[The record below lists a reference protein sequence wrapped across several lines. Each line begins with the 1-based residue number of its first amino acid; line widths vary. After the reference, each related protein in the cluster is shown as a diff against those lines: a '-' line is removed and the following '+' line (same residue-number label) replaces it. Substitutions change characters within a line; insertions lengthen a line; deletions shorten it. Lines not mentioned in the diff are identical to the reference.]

1 MSKHPVHLALAAV
14 LALGLT
20 ALARPQAFDPDEI
33 LTQPVRTIEDPELIT
48 FSTDVQ
54 LVSVPVVVQGK
65 KGQYV
70 NGLEKS
76 DFLLFDNNV
85 QQEILEFDVSFQPIS
100 MVICVQSSDRLAD
113 DMLDQ
118 VKKTA
123 YLFTQQVLG
132 EFGEA
137 AIIGFDSRVKIISE
151 FSSDT
156 KEIDKALHSIRTGA
170 SGIRVSDAVYEG
182 IRMLRRRPENHKRV
196 VVVIAEGQDNG
207 SSIGL
212 GETLRTAQLSGIQI
226 YPIYLSTLKSRLKQP
241 PMPKGSPYPPGIDP
255 IGAAPGSVSTP
266 TTQQQSRYVVTPNVL
281 PLVVDLV
288 TGLKNAIFDDAL
300 EILAVGTGGEQYKP
314 MTSEGLQ
321 ESIINIGEDL
331 HSQYLLTYAP
341 NNLNSSG
348 IFHEIRVQVPYDGAT
363 VRARPGYFFGPRPV
377 SDGDPAP

>member
-1 MSKHPVHLALAAV
+1 MSKYLIHLALAGV
-14 LALGLT
+14 LALGLSP
-20 ALARPQAFDPDEI
+20 AAQPQAFDPDEI
-33 LTQPVRTIEDPELIT
+33 LTQPVRTVEDPELIT

-54 LVSVPVVVQGK
+54 LVSVPVVVQGQK
-65 KGQYV
+65 DQYV

-76 DFLLFDNNV
+76 DFLLFDNGM
-85 QQEILEFDVSFQPIS
+85 QQNILEFDVSFQPIS
-100 MVICVQSSDRLAD
+100 MIICVQSSDRLAA

-156 KEIDKALHSIRTGA
+156 KVINNALQSIRTGT
-170 SGIRVSDAVYEG
+170 SGVRVSDAVYEG
-182 IRMLRRRPENHKRV
+182 IRMLRRKPENHKRV
-196 VVVIAEGQDNG
+196 IVVIAEGRDNG

-266 TTQQQSRYVVTPNVL
+266 TTQQQSSYVVTPNVL

-288 TGLKNAIFDDAL
+288 TGLKNAIFGDAL
-300 EILAVGTGGEQYKP
+300 EILAAGTGGDTYKP
-314 MTSEGLQ
+314 MTWEGLQ

-341 NNLNSSG
+341 NNLNNSG
-348 IFHEIRVQVPYDGAT
+348 IFHEIRVQVPYDGAA

-377 SDGDPAP
+377 ADGDPVF